1 MARRAFFEITAE
13 DERYK
18 WRDQDRRDTFFSS
31 DVFDASRLPSPEQ
44 CEIISVFIQ
53 SHLDENALSQVPNL
67 KLIATRS
74 TGYDHIDLAYCKSRG
89 ITVSNVPVYGDN
101 TVAEHTFALIL
112 ALSRKVIQSYD
123 RARSGSFSLTGL
135 QGFDLRGKTLGVVG
149 TGHIGIHVIRIARGF
164 MMNVIAFD
172 PRSDK
177 RLADALDFT
186 YAESLD
192 SLLAASDIVTLHAP
206 MAPAT
211 HHMINAQSIQR
222 MKRGALLINTARG
235 GLVDTEALLAAL
247 QSGHLGGAGIDVFE
261 GEALIKEER
270 QLLSNE
276 YNVDELRTI
285 IKDLVL
291 LRHENVVVTPHVAFN
306 SAEALERI
314 LVTTIQNI
322 EAFESGRP
330 INMVTF

>member
-1 MARRAFFEITAE
+1 MARRAFFEITAQ

-18 WRDQDRRDTFFSS
+18 WRDQDRRGTFFSS

-186 YAESLD
+186 YVDSLD

-211 HHMINAQSIQR
+211 QHMINAQSIQR

-330 INMVTF
+330 INMVT